1 MRALVACL
9 FVGLESKGGRVSF
22 RRRMRGSIRPIWW
35 WARLQTRLR
44 APAACWCGDERDRC
58 EGGREIAHNFRAKRG
73 GPGRT
78 ARLLGC
84 MVCVCVCVEAGSM
97 RCAAH
102 SSDDWDAVDQVERG
116 YWVTRWSCLLVAC
129 KSRAQSIII
138 ISPPHSVSSA
148 IRCSSSAAET
158 RQAPAWE
165 IRLIDKPHTHPR
177 TPTHSAQVW
186 SDVSGPCL
194 VWCVDAAV
202 AASPPASL
210 PPSQQAAAV
219 SER

>member
-1 MRALVACL
+1 MV
-9 FVGLESKGGRVSF
+9 VGSPANS
-22 RRRMRGSIRPIWW
+22 
-35 WARLQTRLR
+35 
-44 APAACWCGDERDRC
+44 AACACCLLVRGM
-58 EGGREIAHNFRAKRG
+58 REIDAKAGARSLTTF
-73 GPGRT
+73 GRSEEGQ
-78 ARLLGC
+78 AERLVC
-84 MVCVCVCVEAGSM
+84 WDAWCVCVWKRGQC
-97 RCAAH
+97 
-102 SSDDWDAVDQVERG
+102 DAQ
-116 YWVTRWSCLLVAC
+116 LI
-129 KSRAQSIII
+129 RATIGMQSIKSSEGIGSLVGRASSWRANRELKASSS
-138 ISPPHSVSSA
+138 SPPHSVSCSVSSA

-158 RQAPAWE
+158 SRQAPAWG